1 MPGDDEEIKAHVK
14 EAEAIIEKEADQWD
28 DDHPIVE
35 RAPTSEEQTEPPETK
50 DAADLQMDT
59 VGSLT
64 NGEKSSTPIN
74 SDDTNMHGTAT
85 SNGDRKDSEPSE
97 ALKDPGDDGG
107 EEIVE
112 GGEED
117 TVIY

>member
-1 MPGDDEEIKAHVK
+1 MPGDDEKIKGQVK
-14 EAEAIIEKEADQWD
+14 GVEAIIEKEADQWD

-35 RAPTSEEQTEPPETK
+35 RDAIPETK
-50 DAADLQMDT
+50 PEPAETEAAAEDQTDT
-59 VGSLT
+59 VGYTT
-64 NGEKSSTPIN
+64 NEETSSTPIK
-74 SDDTNMHGTAT
+74 SDDTNMNGTAIP
-85 SNGDRKDSEPSE
+85 NGDLNDIELPE
-97 ALKDPGDDGG
+97 ASKDPGDDGG